1 MQVAEI
7 LVRRT
12 IRFLFFFG
20 EGKKGPAAK
29 EKSSKVEN
37 KEKKRG
43 KKNIPR
49 RSQRVRDFLS
59 LSLSLSLSLIFFV
72 IFLPSLLFSASSKIS
87 CAKKKE
93 KRERDFWLAADDQW
107 GAWIFFLLGFFICRR
122 GKLLFVLFFFRFPF
136 IFQRRL
142 GLAVGDVA
150 KPIRSLVSLGVF
162 YGLGQWNCVNNER
175 PSKEQ
180 LDQTK
185 KLGTFVSTS
194 GANDFQSRPRWR
206 RETR

>member
-12 IRFLFFFG
+12 IRFVFFGG

-29 EKSSKVEN
+29 EKSSKVE
-37 KEKKRG
+37 KKRRKEEKRTFHAG
-43 KKNIPR
+43 R
-49 RSQRVRDFLS
+49 RGFVTFS
-59 LSLSLSLSLIFFV
+59 LSLSLSLVHFFRY
-72 IFLPSLLFSASSKIS
+72 FSS
-87 CAKKKE
+87 E
-93 KRERDFWLAADDQW
+93 PP
-107 GAWIFFLLGFFICRR
+107 LLGFLKDFVCKKKRKKGTRLVIGRR
-122 GKLLFVLFFFRFPF
+122 RPMGSLDFFFAWLFYLSTRETFVCSVFFRFPF

-180 LDQTK
+180 LDKTK

-194 GANDFQSRPRWR
+194 GANDFQSRPR
-206 RETR
+206 

>member
-12 IRFLFFFG
+12 IRFVFFGG

-29 EKSSKVEN
+29 EKSSKVEK

-93 KRERDFWLAADDQW
+93 KRERDLWLAADDQW

-122 GKLLFVLFFFRFPF
+122 GKLLFVLFVFFFSFSFHFPTPSRIGCRRRGQTNQEPRF
-136 IFQRRL
+136 I
-142 GLAVGDVA
+142 G
-150 KPIRSLVSLGVF
+150 SLLWARPME
-162 YGLGQWNCVNNER
+162 LCQQW
-175 PSKEQ
+175 
-180 LDQTK
+180 
-185 KLGTFVSTS
+185 
-194 GANDFQSRPRWR
+194 
-206 RETR
+206 ETQ